1 MSTGSKRRAGKP
13 VSRAVKAWLLLL
25 CVAPVFGYAQTT
37 NTFTGPTGGNWN
49 VATNWSL
56 GTVPTTNN
64 PVLIN
69 SNTTVNL
76 VSSSSA
82 GAVTLSGN
90 DARINVL
97 LNVPLT
103 ASQIEL
109 TGGPGNNVP
118 IYMDAGTLN
127 LNGGAGSITTS
138 GGVTSYLHIN
148 GDVTLNLASAN
159 LTYLWLKSGGGAPAQ
174 IGRAHV

>member
-1 MSTGSKRRAGKP
+1 MFIYSPIQRLGSILILI
-13 VSRAVKAWLLLL
+13 VSFLGLRTAQ
-25 CVAPVFGYAQTT
+25 AQTT
-37 NTFTGPTGGNWN
+37 NTFTGASGGLWST
-49 VATNWSL
+49 ATNWSS

-127 LNGGAGSITTS
+127 LNGGAGSIT
-138 GGVTSYLHIN
+138 
-148 GDVTLNLASAN
+148 
-159 LTYLWLKSGGGAPAQ
+159 K